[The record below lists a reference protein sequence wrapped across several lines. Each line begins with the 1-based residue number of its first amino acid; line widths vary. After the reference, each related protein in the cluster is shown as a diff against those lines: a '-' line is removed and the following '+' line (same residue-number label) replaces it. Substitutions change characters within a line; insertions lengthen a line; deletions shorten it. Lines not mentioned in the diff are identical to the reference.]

1 MSAPRLPAPAHSRL
15 THSSQRRLPGSPR
28 ESRRLGDRRPW
39 ESSFLSQDFSSC
51 FSFRPQ
57 PGRGLCQQV
66 TLETQGSEPWPCP
79 GPTRGCPSLSLPP
92 APHCGSSLQP
102 SPPSSGPACDPGPP
116 GHTSNLNPQ
125 GGAPRPAASAPPGSS
140 EKQVHPRLTVWEK
153 PSLSFLWSHTPS
165 TSDHRCVGVCPQRPS
180 VRPQLG
186 GGGVL

>member
-1 MSAPRLPAPAHSRL
+1 MPFLKPDKRNHTECPLRVCLPPL
-15 THSSQRRLPGSPR
+15 TPDSLTPLRGASPGLSC
-28 ESRRLGDRRPW
+28 RLGDRRPW

-66 TLETQGSEPWPCP
+66 TLETQGPEPWPCP

-102 SPPSSGPACDPGPP
+102 SPRSSGPACDPGPP

-140 EKQVHPRLTVWEK
+140 EKQFTPD
-153 PSLSFLWSHTPS
+153 SLSGKNPLFLSFGLILPALLTTDVWVSAH
-165 TSDHRCVGVCPQRPS
+165 SD
-180 VRPQLG
+180 
-186 GGGVL
+186 